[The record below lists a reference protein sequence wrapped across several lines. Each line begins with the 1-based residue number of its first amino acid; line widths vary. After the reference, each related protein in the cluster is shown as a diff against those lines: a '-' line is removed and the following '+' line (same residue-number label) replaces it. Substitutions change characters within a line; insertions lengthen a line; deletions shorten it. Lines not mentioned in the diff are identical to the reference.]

1 MEDTSMNVIK
11 SLSVVAFLSAMT
23 SIAYA
28 QSRPSDMVSNCQFE
42 AAKRFQ
48 SDVARTT
55 AKYQGRRTDG
65 THAVNGT
72 IRKGKRLSTFQCN
85 FGRNGVRLLSFIT
98 NASQAQPRPPQEPTT
113 DTRRVR
119 LSGNSNG
126 TEISA
131 SLTPGSSTR
140 YVLRARNGQFLYAR
154 VATSAGGVEYQ
165 IFNPDRSFLLEQM
178 TSARE
183 YRGQLWQTGDH
194 VIEVINRGNRNARYN
209 IIIGVK

>member
-1 MEDTSMNVIK
+1 MMNVMRCVCAVAC
-11 SLSVVAFLSAMT
+11 LVVMSGGAS
-23 SIAYA
+23 A
-28 QSRPSDMVSNCQFE
+28 QSRPADMVSNCQFE
-42 AAKRFQ
+42 AAKRFS
-48 SDVARTT
+48 SDVARTN
-55 AKYQGRRTDG
+55 AKYQGRRPNG
-65 THAVNGT
+65 THIVNGT
-72 IRKGKRLSTFQCN
+72 IRTGKRLSTFQCN
-85 FGRNGVRLLSFIT
+85 FGRNGIRLLSFRT
-98 NASQAQPRPPQEPTT
+98 NAVQAQPQPPQEPTT

-119 LSGNSNG
+119 LSGNSSG

-140 YVLRARNGQFLYAR
+140 YVLRARNGQFLYTR
-154 VATSAGGVEYQ
+154 VATGAGGVEYQ